1 MLAQSYMPAQETQIL
16 YQSRKWN
23 GLVYLDKQ
31 NETIVTPE
39 WVFTS
44 KDLRTW

>member
-1 MLAQSYMPAQETQIL
+1 MPAQETQL
-16 YQSRKWN
+16 LLNPEN
-23 GLVYLDKQ
+23 GTVWFNLDKQ